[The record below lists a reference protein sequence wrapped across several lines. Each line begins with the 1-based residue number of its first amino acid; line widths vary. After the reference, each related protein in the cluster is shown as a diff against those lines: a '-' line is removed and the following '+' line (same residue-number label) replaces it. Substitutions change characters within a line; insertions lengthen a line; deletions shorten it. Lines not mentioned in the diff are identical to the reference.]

1 MGSVRSAIAPDVGGI
16 ELMFADYEWHRF
28 PPHFHDAYSI
38 SVTRRGGLAFEHRG
52 SRHVAGSGIISA
64 VDPGDVH
71 NAYPAVERGWTFV
84 CLLVPAPVLCSAGEQ
99 AGAKGV
105 PGFASRVI
113 EDTATARRLVD
124 LADVLERSSDPLERE
139 SLTLLTLGELVGRHS
154 SVSAPAPARRHGAIA
169 RARRILDDPGDQRI
183 TLAELSAAAGLSPFH
198 FIRTFRDVVG
208 VTPHAYLNGV
218 RVARARRMLGDGLP
232 PAHVAQ
238 SCGFCDQS
246 HLGRLFKAEL
256 GVTPGQYQA
265 ALNPVRRHPPGS

>member
-1 MGSVRSAIAPDVGGI
+1 MGSVRSAIASDVGGI
-16 ELMFADYEWHRF
+16 ELMFADYRWHRF

-52 SRHVAGSGIISA
+52 QRHVAGSGIISA

-71 NAYPAVERGWTFV
+71 NAYPAVEGGWTFV
-84 CLLVPAPVLCSAGEQ
+84 CLLVPAPVLTAAGAQ
-99 AGAKGV
+99 AGTRGV

-113 EDTATARRLVD
+113 DDRETARRLVD
-124 LADVLERSSDPLERE
+124 LSDVLETSPDPLERE
-139 SLTLLTLGELVGRHS
+139 SLALLTLGELVRRHS
-154 SVSAPAPARRHGAIA
+154 TSAAPVPARRHGAIA
-169 RARRILDDPGDQRI
+169 RARRILDDPEDDRL
-183 TLAELSAAAGLSPFH
+183 TLTELSMAAGLSPYH
-198 FIRTFRDVVG
+198 FIRTFREVVG

-218 RVARARRMLGDGLP
+218 RLERARKMLADGLP

-265 ALNPVRRHPPGS
+265 AVSSRRRGSTR